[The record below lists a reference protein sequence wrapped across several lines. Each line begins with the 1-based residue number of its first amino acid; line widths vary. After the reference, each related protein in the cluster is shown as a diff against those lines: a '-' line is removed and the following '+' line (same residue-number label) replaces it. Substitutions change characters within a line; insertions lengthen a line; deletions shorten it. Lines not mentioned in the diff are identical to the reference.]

1 LHSGALTVATC
12 VWQLTEG
19 QIAQLL
25 SGAEMAARE
34 EAALRSWLKDPQV
47 THRSSVDISYRHKL
61 LMLAAMTTWD
71 CCILC
76 RGMQLIN
83 VSIV

>member
-1 LHSGALTVATC
+1 MVSFACLHSGALTVAAF

-25 SGAEMAARE
+25 SGAETAAQE

-47 THRSSVDISYRHKL
+47 MHRSDIISCNAQPVDSSAL
-61 LMLAAMTTWD
+61 PD
-71 CCILC
+71 CHVLC
-76 RGMQLIN
+76 
-83 VSIV
+83 